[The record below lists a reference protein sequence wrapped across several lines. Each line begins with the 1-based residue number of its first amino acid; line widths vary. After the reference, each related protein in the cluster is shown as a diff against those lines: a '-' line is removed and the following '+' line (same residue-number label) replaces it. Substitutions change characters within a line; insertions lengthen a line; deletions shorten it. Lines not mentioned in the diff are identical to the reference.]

1 MNTKLTLRLD
11 KSLIQNA
18 KIYAKKE
25 GKSISQIV
33 AEYFKA
39 IRGKADNL
47 KGVRLKPITSKLY
60 GSLRNSAV
68 SKKDYKD
75 YIERKY
81 L

>member
-11 KSLIQNA
+11 EALIHDA

-33 AEYFKA
+33 SEYFKA
-39 IRGKADNL
+39 INKKNDIKTL
-47 KGVRLKPITSKLY
+47 KLRPLTKKLC
-60 GSLRNSAV
+60 GSLRGGTIL
-68 SKKDYKD
+68 KEDYKK
-75 YIERKY
+75 YIEKKH